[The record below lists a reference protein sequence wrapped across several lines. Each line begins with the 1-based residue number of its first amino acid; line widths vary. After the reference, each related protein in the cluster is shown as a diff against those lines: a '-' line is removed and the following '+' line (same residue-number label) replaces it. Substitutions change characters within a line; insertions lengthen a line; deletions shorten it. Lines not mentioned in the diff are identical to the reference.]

1 MAERQLPML
10 HTWVRF
16 PSPAPSLPAGRARRG
31 IAHDRPANHR
41 GLSCRRPPALAGA
54 SPQQAMRALLDATVE
69 TLYARTGRWIEHDSD
84 EMLLA
89 SSPDLTIYHIALSP
103 RIHYPPHDHRVPA
116 MIALYQ
122 GAAPSF
128 SYRRSGRALMRGKR
142 HDYAAPYVAALP
154 ADAIHSVVNLGDARS
169 AAIHV
174 YFGDLT
180 AVERSVWDADLREE
194 RRFDNGF
201 YFEQAREY
209 S

>member
-1 MAERQLPML
+1 MTVQPTIEGFLAAARQ
-10 HTWVRF
+10 
-16 PSPAPSLPAGRARRG
+16 
-31 IAHDRPANHR
+31 
-41 GLSCRRPPALAGA
+41 ALAGA

-122 GAAPSF
+122 GAETSF
-128 SYRRSGRALMRGKR
+128 SYRRSGRALVRGKR

-154 ADAIHSVVNLGDARS
+154 ADAIHSVVNLGDVRS

>member
-1 MAERQLPML
+1 
-10 HTWVRF
+10 V
-16 PSPAPSLPAGRARRG
+16 
-31 IAHDRPANHR
+31 
-41 GLSCRRPPALAGA
+41 
-54 SPQQAMRALLDATVE
+54 
-69 TLYARTGRWIEHDSD
+69 
-84 EMLLA
+84 
-89 SSPDLTIYHIALSP
+89 
-103 RIHYPPHDHRVPA
+103 
-116 MIALYQ
+116 
-122 GAAPSF
+122 
-128 SYRRSGRALMRGKR
+128 RGKR